1 MQRKAFLIAVTAG
14 LLALAQA
21 PARADD
27 GVVVIANAPL
37 KGLDA
42 EALRRIYSGRTV
54 ELDGQALRP
63 VNLAPGQ
70 ALRRRF
76 LATVMQQ
83 DDEDYV
89 AYWTVRR
96 YIGKGTPP
104 RELRSSGEVIDYVSR
119 TPGAIGYIDV
129 GELRPGLN
137 VVFRR

>member
-119 TPGAIGYIDV
+119 TPGAIGYIDA